1 MSNTIK
7 TNNNYFEEQN
17 IYPRVHHSNKAI
29 RFGDHS
35 PGNLISCGGG
45 GLRNRAPKDE
55 RKRKSRVKERE
66 RNPHSQ
72 KRKEINKHET
82 LCQALELCVTN

>member
-7 TNNNYFEEQN
+7 KNKNNNNYIEEQN

-45 GLRNRAPKDE
+45 GGGG
-55 RKRKSRVKERE
+55 S
-66 RNPHSQ
+66 
-72 KRKEINKHET
+72 
-82 LCQALELCVTN
+82 

>member
-7 TNNNYFEEQN
+7 KNKKKNNDNYIEEQN

-35 PGNLISCGGG
+35 PGNLISCGGRRG
-45 GLRNRAPKDE
+45 RELINRAPKDE

-72 KRKEINKHET
+72 KKKGESK
-82 LCQALELCVTN
+82 